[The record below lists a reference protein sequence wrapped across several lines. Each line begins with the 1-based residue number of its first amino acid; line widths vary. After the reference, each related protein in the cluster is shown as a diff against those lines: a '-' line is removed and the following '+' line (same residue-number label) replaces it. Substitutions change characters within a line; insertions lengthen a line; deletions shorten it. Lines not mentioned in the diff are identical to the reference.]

1 MKSPP
6 QSERRRVFRLGSKE
20 YDFAER
26 THVIGVVNVTPDSF
40 SDGGRYLDSARA
52 VEHALELIEEGADI
66 IDVGGESTR
75 PRGAAYG
82 EGAEPVSPEVELSR
96 ILPVIERLVRE
107 TDIPIS
113 VDTYKAAVAG
123 PAFEAGA
130 VIVND
135 ISAFHF
141 DRAMPGTVAAAN
153 GSAILMHIRGTPK
166 TMQIEPRYDDLFGEI
181 TAFLREGVE
190 RGRESGIRQ
199 MFVDPGIGFGKNLV
213 DNLRL
218 LGGLSHFA
226 SIGCPI
232 VVGPSR
238 KSFIGAVLDL
248 PVEERLEGTL
258 ASVVAAVL
266 RGANLVRVHDVKQVK
281 RAVALAGAVLRAS
294 AVTQT

>member
-1 MKSPP
+1 MKSTP
-6 QSERRRVFRLGSKE
+6 QSERRSIFRLGSKE
-20 YDFAER
+20 YDLAAR

-40 SDGGRYLDSARA
+40 SDGGRYLDPARA
-52 VEHALELIEEGADI
+52 VRHALELIEEGADI

-82 EGAEPVSPEVELSR
+82 EGAEPVPPELELGR
-96 ILPVIERLVRE
+96 VLPVIERLVRE

-123 PAFEAGA
+123 PALASGA

-141 DRAMPGTVAAAN
+141 DEAMPRTVAAAN

-166 TMQIEPRYDDLFGEI
+166 TMQIEPRYDELFGEI
-181 TAFLREGVE
+181 TSFLREGVE
-190 RGRESGIRQ
+190 RGRECGVRQ
-199 MFVDPGIGFGKNLV
+199 MFVDPGIGFGKNLL

-226 SIGCPI
+226 SLGCPI

-258 ASVVAAVL
+258 ASVVASIF
-266 RGANLVRVHDVKQVK
+266 RGANVVRVHDVKQVK
-281 RAVALAGAVLRAS
+281 RAVAVADAILHAS